1 MEKMNRTH
9 VETHRSNNGRMKNYR
24 FTLIELLVVIA
35 IIAILAG
42 MLLPAL
48 NNARERGRTASCTSK
63 VKQMATAGSLYS
75 DDNQGM
81 LPDVY
86 FGYTGS
92 YSNGELWMY
101 YSGGAYA
108 ITWQRCLS
116 EYVGQAKTTHGMN
129 EFWTCPSITN
139 EKPQDYRSIP
149 FSQYGMNFT
158 MRGVAG
164 NAIMK
169 SCKLSNQRYSS
180 QLVTFGDGTVQPYDA
195 LKTPSLLPRFANG
208 SLISTSE
215 KMVSDRHG
223 GAGNLAFADGHVE
236 TVKSSN
242 IQILERYA
250 SDGSTTSNSWRVY

>member
-1 MEKMNRTH
+1 MIKLVKTDSAARQGFGG
-9 VETHRSNNGRMKNYR
+9 GRMG

-48 NNARERGRTASCTSK
+48 NNARERGRTASCTNK
-63 VKQMATAGSLYS
+63 VKQMAIAGSLYS

-86 FGYTGS
+86 FVYTGS
-92 YSNGELWMY
+92 YTNGELWMY

-116 EYVGQAKTTHGMN
+116 EYLGQTKTTHGMN
-129 EFWTCPSITN
+129 EFWSCPSITN

-149 FSQYGMNFT
+149 FSQYGMNFL

-164 NAIMK
+164 NANQK

-180 QLVTFGDGTVQPYDA
+180 QLVTFGDGTVQPYDVLKSPA
-195 LKTPSLLPRFANG
+195 LMPVYQSG
-208 SLISTSE
+208 SLIDATSN
-215 KMVSDRHG
+215 KVVSDRHG

-236 TVKSSN
+236 SVKKSN
-242 IQILERYA
+242 IQVLERYA
-250 SDGSTTSNSWRVY
+250 SDGSTISNSWRVY